1 MRVLIL
7 RGVTLEGGTTTK
19 PGDKVDVDNKTAA
32 YLIRNGKAEEIS
44 SKPRKKA
51 VKTDDA

>member
-19 PGDKVDVDNKTAA
+19 PGDKVDVKNSRLSHT
-32 YLIRNGKAEEIS
+32 E
-44 SKPRKKA
+44 RKS
-51 VKTDDA
+51 